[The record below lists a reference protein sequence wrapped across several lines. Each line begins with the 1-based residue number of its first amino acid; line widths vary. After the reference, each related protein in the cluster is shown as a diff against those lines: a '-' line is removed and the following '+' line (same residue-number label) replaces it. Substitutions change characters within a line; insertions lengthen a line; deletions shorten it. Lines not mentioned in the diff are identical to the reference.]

1 MRRCRCFR
9 AAKSWRQA
17 DLRTGS
23 RSSLVANRELNPQ
36 LSLQSNLVD
45 THCHLADP
53 KLRVDLEAILERA
66 RAAGLGMMVAV
77 GAIGSIDIDRE
88 TVAIAERNADVYAA
102 VGVHPHDAK
111 DCDDE
116 RIAQLR
122 DLAQSPRVVAIGE
135 SGLDFHY
142 MHSPVEAQEVA
153 LRRQLE
159 LAAEVNRP
167 IVIHCRDAEARLA
180 AIVRE
185 VGMPP
190 RGGVIHCFTGDAA
203 AAREFLALGFYISF
217 SGIVTFKSAATLR
230 EAAPMVPADRL
241 LAETD
246 APYLAPEPYRGKV
259 NEPAFVARTF
269 DVLAR
274 LRNSDR
280 DALAAQIAA
289 NAARVFGIAA
299 A

>member
-1 MRRCRCFR
+1 L
-9 AAKSWRQA
+9 KLTDS
-17 DLRTGS
+17 
-23 RSSLVANRELNPQ
+23 
-36 LSLQSNLVD
+36 
-45 THCHLADP
+45 HCHLADP
-53 KLRVDLEAILERA
+53 KLRLDVDAVVARA
-66 RAAGLGMMVAV
+66 REAGVGVMVSV
-77 GAIGSIDIDRE
+77 GAIGSIERDRD

-111 DCDDE
+111 DCDDD

-142 MHSPVEAQEVA
+142 MHSPIEAQEAA
-153 LRRQLE
+153 LRRHLE

-167 IVIHCRDAEARLA
+167 IVIHCRDAEQRVV

-185 VGMPP
+185 TAMPP

-203 AAREFLALGFYISF
+203 AAREFLALGFHISF

-230 EAAPMVPADRL
+230 EAVPIVPDNRL

-246 APYLAPEPYRGKV
+246 APFLAPEPYRGRR

-269 DVLAR
+269 EVLAR
-274 LRNSDR
+274 LRNVDCDSM
-280 DALAAQIAA
+280 AAQIAA
-289 NAARVFGIAA
+289 NANRLFQI
-299 A
+299 

>member
-1 MRRCRCFR
+1 M
-9 AAKSWRQA
+9 
-17 DLRTGS
+17 
-23 RSSLVANRELNPQ
+23 
-36 LSLQSNLVD
+36 NLVD

-53 KLRVDLEAILERA
+53 KLLGDVDAILDRA
-66 RAAGLGMMVAV
+66 RAAGLRSIVAV
-77 GAIGSIDIDRE
+77 GAIGSIETDRA
-88 TVAIAERNADVYAA
+88 TVAIAERNADVHAA

-116 RIAQLR
+116 RMANLH
-122 DLAQSPRVVAIGE
+122 DLAASPRVVAIGE
-135 SGLDFHY
+135 TGLDFHY
-142 MHSPVEAQEVA
+142 MHSPAAAQEAA

-190 RGGVIHCFTGDAA
+190 RGGVIHCFTGDAE

-217 SGIVTFKSAATLR
+217 SGIVTFKSATTLR
-230 EAAPMVPADRL
+230 ESAVMVPDDRL

-246 APYLAPEPYRGKV
+246 APYLAPEPYRGKT

-269 DVLAR
+269 EVLAR
-274 LRNSDR
+274 VRNCDR
-280 DALAAQIAA
+280 EVMTAQIMV
-289 NAARVFGIAA
+289 NAGRIFRLAPA
-299 A
+299 

>member
-1 MRRCRCFR
+1 M
-9 AAKSWRQA
+9 
-17 DLRTGS
+17 
-23 RSSLVANRELNPQ
+23 
-36 LSLQSNLVD
+36 NLTD

-53 KLRVDLEAILERA
+53 KLRGDLNAILGRA
-66 RAAGLGMMVAV
+66 REAGLRLMVSV
-77 GAIGSIDIDRE
+77 GAIGSIECDRE

-111 DCDDE
+111 DCDGD

-122 DLAQSPRVVAIGE
+122 DLAQSSRVVALGE
-135 SGLDFHY
+135 RGLDFHY
-142 MHSPVEAQEVA
+142 MHSPVEAQEAA
-153 LRRQLE
+153 LRRLLE
-159 LAAEVNRP
+159 LAMEVNRP
-167 IVIHCRDAEARLA
+167 IVIHCRDAEARIV

-203 AAREFLALGFYISF
+203 AAREFLALGFHISF

-230 EAAPMVPADRL
+230 EAVPNIPAERL

-246 APYLAPEPYRGKV
+246 APFLAPEPYRGRR

-274 LRNSDR
+274 LRGVDSDS
-280 DALAAQIAA
+280 LSAQITS
-289 NAARVFGIAA
+289 NAARLFQIPAA
-299 A
+299 

>member
-1 MRRCRCFR
+1 
-9 AAKSWRQA
+9 
-17 DLRTGS
+17 
-23 RSSLVANRELNPQ
+23 LNP
-36 LSLQSNLVD
+36 QSNLVD

-53 KLRVDLEAILERA
+53 KLRVDLEAILDRA
-66 RAAGLGMMVAV
+66 RTAGLHMMVAV
-77 GAIGSIDIDRE
+77 GAVGSIECDRE
-88 TVAIAERNADVYAA
+88 TVAIAERNTDVYAA

-122 DLAQSPRVVAIGE
+122 DLAQSSRVVAIGE

-142 MHSPVEAQEVA
+142 MHSPIEAQEAA

-159 LAAEVNRP
+159 LAHEVNRP

-203 AAREFLALGFYISF
+203 AAREFLAIGFYISF

-230 EAAPMVPADRL
+230 EAVPVVPAERL

-259 NEPAFVARTF
+259 NEPAFIARTF

-274 LRNSDR
+274 LRNCDR
-280 DALAAQIAA
+280 DALAARIVA
-289 NAARVFGIAA
+289 NTARIFNLAPA
-299 A
+299 

>member
-1 MRRCRCFR
+1 
-9 AAKSWRQA
+9 
-17 DLRTGS
+17 
-23 RSSLVANRELNPQ
+23 LNPQ
-36 LSLQSNLVD
+36 LNLVD

-53 KLRVDLEAILERA
+53 KLRVDLEVVLERA
-66 RAAGLGMMVAV
+66 RETGLRMMVAV
-77 GAIGSIDIDRE
+77 GAIGSIETDRE

-111 DCDDE
+111 DCDDG

-122 DLAQSPRVVAIGE
+122 ELAGSPRVVAIGE
-135 SGLDFHY
+135 TGLDFHY
-142 MHSPVEAQEVA
+142 MHSPVEAQEAA

-190 RGGVIHCFTGDAA
+190 RGGMVHCFTGDAE
-203 AAREFLALGFYISF
+203 AAREFLALGFHISF
-217 SGIVTFKSAATLR
+217 SGILTFKSAATVR
-230 EAAPMVPADRL
+230 NAALIVPAERL

-246 APYLAPEPYRGKV
+246 APYLAPEPYRGKR

-269 DVLAR
+269 EVLGR
-274 LRNSDR
+274 LRNCDR
-280 DALAAQIAA
+280 EAMAAQIAT
-289 NAARVFGIAA
+289 NAARIFAIAPA
-299 A
+299 

>member
-1 MRRCRCFR
+1 M
-9 AAKSWRQA
+9 
-17 DLRTGS
+17 
-23 RSSLVANRELNPQ
+23 NPQ
-36 LSLQSNLVD
+36 PNLVD

-53 KLRVDLEAILERA
+53 KLRGDLAAILERA
-66 RAAGLGMMVAV
+66 RAAGVRLIVAV
-77 GAIGSIDIDRE
+77 GAIESIQTDRE
-88 TVAIAERNADVYAA
+88 TVAIAERNADVYAV

-122 DLAQSPRVVAIGE
+122 ALSGSPRVVAIGE
-135 SGLDFHY
+135 TGLDFHY
-142 MHSPVEAQEVA
+142 MHSPVEAQEAA

-203 AAREFLALGFYISF
+203 AAREFLALGFHISF

-230 EAAPMVPADRL
+230 EAARIVPDERL

-269 DVLAR
+269 EVLAH
-274 LRNSDR
+274 LRNRDR
-280 DALAAQIAA
+280 DAMAAQIAA
-289 NAARVFGIAA
+289 NAARLFHL
-299 A
+299 

>member
-1 MRRCRCFR
+1 MH
-9 AAKSWRQA
+9 
-17 DLRTGS
+17 
-23 RSSLVANRELNPQ
+23 
-36 LSLQSNLVD
+36 LVD

-53 KLRVDLEAILERA
+53 KLRGDLDAILARA
-66 RAAGLGMMVAV
+66 RAAGLRLMVSV
-77 GAIGSIDIDRE
+77 GAIGSIECDRE
-88 TVAIAERNADVYAA
+88 TVAIAERNSDVYAA

-111 DCDDE
+111 DCDDD

-142 MHSPVEAQEVA
+142 MHSPLAAQEAA

-185 VGMPP
+185 TGMPP
-190 RGGVIHCFTGDAA
+190 RGGVIHCFTGDAV
-203 AAREFLALGFYISF
+203 AAREFLTLGFHISF
-217 SGIVTFKSAATLR
+217 SGIVTFKSAAALR
-230 EAAPMVPADRL
+230 EAAPIVPGDRL
-241 LAETD
+241 MAETD
-246 APYLAPEPYRGKV
+246 APFLAPEPYRGKR

-269 DVLAR
+269 EVLAR
-274 LRNSDR
+274 SRNVDCE
-280 DALAAQIAA
+280 AMAAQIAA
-289 NAARVFGIAA
+289 NAARLFQIQPA
-299 A
+299 